1 MSTNFAAWWNVPN
14 GSTIET
20 SVIDDGSDINADA
33 GVVRTDNKQ
42 YKYDH
47 DEKNSFSGQ
56 NYFPEDI
63 SREQLYF
70 PKDIGLADHLDNEE
84 SCLVVSKQLKKFLE
98 SKITSPIEYLS
109 VTIFNHKNQVASNE
123 YFIVNPLNVVDCINL
138 EESEVEWNS
147 LDSEDIDDLE
157 ELVFDEGKIDD
168 NMLIFRAKYLDG
180 CIFVHED
187 LVKEIKKQGF
197 TGNSFEV

>member
-1 MSTNFAAWWNVPN
+1 MLLIHVLTDLKNV
-14 GSTIET
+14 
-20 SVIDDGSDINADA
+20 
-33 GVVRTDNKQ
+33 
-42 YKYDH
+42 
-47 DEKNSFSGQ
+47 EKIYEIQKG
-56 NYFPEDI
+56 I
-63 SREQLYF
+63 SRKNDFPKDACFHMDPGF

-168 NMLIFRAKYLDG
+168 NMLIWDRSNRRRWLYTAVTRAAEQLIIGRYPKG
-180 CIFVHED
+180 
-187 LVKEIKKQGF
+187 GF
-197 TGNSFEV
+197 